1 VHAHMVDSIQGMR
14 EISAFGRGPARTAEM
29 VDNSWR
35 FAHFQL
41 RFLKERAF
49 QIGFIEAMTALG
61 GLVVLTIGVWLLTNG
76 NISRPELILAVVLSV
91 AAFAPVSDIARTMKQ
106 LMETLAASRRL
117 FAIHDEPVPVTD
129 GPGIRDDGHHNAHL
143 NGAPSLDFDEV
154 GFDYGPGEPQAL
166 SGVSFKVEPGHTVAL
181 VGRSGAG
188 KTTCANL
195 MMRFWDPSGGS
206 VRLDG
211 HDIRDFKLDD
221 LRRRVALVSQDTY
234 LFNASIRENIMLGR
248 PDASE
253 AELEE
258 AARQANCH
266 DFITA
271 FPDGYDTIVGER
283 GMQLS
288 GGQRQRIAI
297 ARALLKNA
305 PVLVLDEAT
314 SHLDAVSES
323 QLRQAL
329 EHLMQGRTTLV
340 IAHRLSTIRDA
351 DRIVVLDR
359 GQAIEQGSHQELLE
373 RHGLYAQLVATQ
385 LVGVTNGDAGTHHAD
400 AHPEH
405 ATQLPAEWTGV
416 PGGQHHHH

>member
-1 VHAHMVDSIQGMR
+1 MV
-14 EISAFGRGPARTAEM
+14 A
-29 VDNSWR
+29 NSWR

-61 GLVVLTIGVWLLTNG
+61 GLVVLTVGVWLLTNG
-76 NISRPELILAVVLSV
+76 NISRPELILSVVLSV

-117 FAIHDEPVPVTD
+117 FAIHDEPVPVAD
-129 GPGIRDDGHHNAHL
+129 GPGVGHSDSRHHGGEHDGHDHSDGHHP
-143 NGAPSLDFDEV
+143 APSVVFAGV

-166 SGVSFKVEPGHTVAL
+166 RDVSFKVEPGHTVAL

-195 MMRFWDPSGGS
+195 AMRFWDPGNGA
-206 VRLDG
+206 VELDG
-211 HDIRDFKLDD
+211 HDIREFKLDD
-221 LRRRVALVSQDTY
+221 LRQQIALVSQDTY
-234 LFNASIRENIMLGR
+234 LFNASIRDNIMLGR
-248 PDASE
+248 PDATQE
-253 AELEE
+253 ELED

-288 GGQRQRIAI
+288 GGQRQRVAI

-305 PVLVLDEAT
+305 PVLILDEAT

-323 QLRQAL
+323 QLRHAL
-329 EHLMQGRTTLV
+329 ENLMVGRTTLV

-351 DRIVVLDR
+351 DRIVVLDQ
-359 GQAIEQGSHQELLE
+359 GEAIEQGNHQELLE
-373 RHGLYAQLVATQ
+373 RQGLYAQLVATQ
-385 LVGVTNGDAGTHHAD
+385 LVGATDGHAAEHEEDGHHEGHDA
-400 AHPEH
+400 P
-405 ATQLPAEWTGV
+405 LPSEWTGV
-416 PGGQHHHH
+416 PEGHHHPH